1 MKLFKL
7 KGISKKYALR
17 AAQYR
22 RVANGQKVAGLA
34 FDEAALRELH
44 DWESRGIGSVDKS
57 RNGFAYGKWCVDLS
71 VSMWVEDLLKGNFCK
86 AEFLKT
92 RLQKLHN
99 KKKLEAVI
107 PDLFFPYAI
116 ALKER
121 AREHPTSN
129 T

>member
-22 RVANGQKVAGLA
+22 RVARGQAVAGLA
-34 FDEAALRELH
+34 FTEDALRELH

-71 VSMWVEDLLKGNFCK
+71 VSMWVEDLMKGDFCK
-86 AEFLKT
+86 AEFLET

-99 KKKLEAVI
+99 TKKLEAVI
-107 PDLFFPYAI
+107 ANPFFPHAI
-116 ALKER
+116 ALEER
-121 AREHPTSN
+121 T
-129 T
+129 

>member
-22 RVANGQKVAGLA
+22 RVARGQAVAGLA
-34 FDEAALRELH
+34 FTEDALRELH

-71 VSMWVEDLLKGNFCK
+71 VSMWVEDLLKGDFCK
-86 AEFLKT
+86 AEFLET

-99 KKKLEAVI
+99 AKKLEAVI
-107 PDLFFPYAI
+107 ASLFFPHAI
-116 ALKER
+116 ALEER
-121 AREHPTSN
+121 V
-129 T
+129 